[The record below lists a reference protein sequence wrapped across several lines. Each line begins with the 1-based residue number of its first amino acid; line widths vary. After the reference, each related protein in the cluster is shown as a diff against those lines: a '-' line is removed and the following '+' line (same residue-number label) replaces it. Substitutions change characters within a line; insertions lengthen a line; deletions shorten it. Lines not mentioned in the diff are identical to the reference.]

1 MTDLIWNDLIT
12 FVFLHKEMKQRP
24 KHTVKHTLPRIQAVF
39 RKFMMILV
47 FLTVISSMGKGQD
60 AETLFNRAI
69 VKIELNSWDDALE
82 DLNAVIKLDPD
93 HKDAFYFRGVA
104 KYFMGN
110 YDHAEKDFNM
120 QLKLDPTHVRSYYF
134 RGKCRAQL
142 MEIFSSLAD
151 YKKVVTINPLNTTM
165 FLYEAADNIF

>member
-1 MTDLIWNDLIT
+1 M
-12 FVFLHKEMKQRP
+12 EY
-24 KHTVKHTLPRIQAVF
+24 TLPRIQAVF
-39 RKFMMILV
+39 RKFLMIIV
-47 FLTVISSMGKGQD
+47 FLTLISSMVKGQD

-69 VKIELNSWDDALE
+69 VKIELNSWDAALQ

-104 KYFMGN
+104 KYFKG
-110 YDHAEKDFNM
+110 DFEQAEKDFNM

-165 FLYEAADNIF
+165 FLYEATDNIF